1 MLKAAK
7 SRFYLV
13 PVLMHTLD
21 ILELLSTPDARLK
34 LNEISDLTGV
44 PLTTTYR
51 ILQTLVH
58 RGYLAHDL
66 AGKYSLAESPVTKT
80 LFAEHADAPGAGPSA
95 AEKRP
100 LA

>member
-1 MLKAAK
+1 MVKAAK

-21 ILELLSTPDARLK
+21 ILEILSTTDARLK
-34 LNEISDLTGV
+34 LNEISDVAGV

-58 RGYLAHDL
+58 REYLAHDPE
-66 AGKYSLAESPVTKT
+66 GKYSLANLPVTKT
-80 LFAEHADAPGAGPSA
+80 LFGKHANASGVEPSA
-95 AEKRP
+95 AQKTP
-100 LA
+100 IT